1 LGLGSWG
8 LRLGVPPWAL
18 GLGPWALGHFT
29 NLHPGPRIE
38 YASWVRAKEV
48 TRVLPRLLALHTDA
62 PLRNASSAFLAALS
76 EERKRLLTFYSA
88 ALHAYNGER
97 ESWARDLKSVL
108 EQDRNNSYY
117 RWVGGGGR

>member
-1 LGLGSWG
+1 VKTPAALLATWVTDRKGLE
-8 LRLGVPPWAL
+8 RYAADAPAV
-18 GLGPWALGHFT
+18 T
-29 NLHPGPRIE
+29 DDRPRIE

-117 RWVGGGGR
+117 RWVSGGGR